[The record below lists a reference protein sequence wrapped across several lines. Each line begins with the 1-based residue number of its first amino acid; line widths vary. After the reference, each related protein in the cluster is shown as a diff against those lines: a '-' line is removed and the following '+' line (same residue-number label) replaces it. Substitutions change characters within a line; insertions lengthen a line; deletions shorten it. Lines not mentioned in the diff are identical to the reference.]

1 MIEEMIVNIHKIE
14 EMTDFLGMKIIE
26 ILIILIVIDHL
37 NNLIKDIRIK
47 MISENK
53 SLIII
58 TKIFLKIIDHMI
70 EINIM
75 NHHKMKVILNFYQG
89 IGHD

>member
-1 MIEEMIVNIHKIE
+1 
-14 EMTDFLGMKIIE
+14 MTDIIGTKIIE
-26 ILIILIVIDHL
+26 ILIIPIVINHL
-37 NNLIKDIRIK
+37 NNLIKDIRIR

-53 SLIII
+53 SLIIV
-58 TKIFLKIIDHMI
+58 TKIILKIIDHMI

-75 NHHKMKVILNFYQG
+75 NHHIMKVILNFYQG